1 MLILIKYIPVLYCM
15 CESNNVSL
23 LPQGQPGPL
32 ILDDNFLRVAS
43 TGITEEEDDS
53 NGGAIAAGV
62 IVPLLVITA
71 AVVGVIIFIW
81 YYR

>member
-1 MLILIKYIPVLYCM
+1 M
-15 CESNNVSL
+15 CESNNDNIIL

-32 ILDDNFLRVAS
+32 ILDDNFLRVAL
-43 TGITEEEDDS
+43 TGITEEEEDS

>member
-1 MLILIKYIPVLYCM
+1 M
-15 CESNNVSL
+15 CESNNNNMIL

-43 TGITEEEDDS
+43 TGITEEEDS